1 MYRHVQC
8 TLYFPFFNTMEFL
21 YEHSRHV
28 YNESG
33 LHEQN
38 NLYFFSPDCF
48 NTMKT
53 HNRKN
58 KPLSLSNKN
67 KFKIEAYNF
76 PQKLLH
82 FILSKSTF
90 TNWLIVKNISPL
102 DEAST
107 MAYKTRMS
115 KNILWLIW
123 NGKSCPEYIL
133 HP

>member
-1 MYRHVQC
+1 MSNA
-8 TLYFPFFNTMEFL
+8 LYFPLFNTMEFL

-38 NLYFFSPDCF
+38 NLDLFFPDCF

-67 KFKIEAYNF
+67 KKIKLERTTF
-76 PQKLLH
+76 QKKYYVLDCQKAH
-82 FILSKSTF
+82 F
-90 TNWLIVKNISPL
+90 
-102 DEAST
+102 
-107 MAYKTRMS
+107 
-115 KNILWLIW
+115 
-123 NGKSCPEYIL
+123 
-133 HP
+133 

>member
-1 MYRHVQC
+1 MSNA
-8 TLYFPFFNTMEFL
+8 LYFPFFNTMEFL

-38 NLYFFSPDCF
+38 NLDFFSPDSF

-67 KFKIEAYNF
+67 KKI
-76 PQKLLH
+76 KLERT
-82 FILSKSTF
+82 TF
-90 TNWLIVKNISPL
+90 QKNI
-102 DEAST
+102 T
-107 MAYKTRMS
+107 F
-115 KNILWLIW
+115 
-123 NGKSCPEYIL
+123 
-133 HP
+133 